1 MVPTSLARS
10 AATDKDVSGQPF
22 QPFRR
27 LRRMFRKPDHVT
39 GWLFVAPTI
48 IFSLVFFAYPLV
60 SALYYSFTT
69 WDMQA
74 PAVWVGLQN
83 YIHLF
88 QDRVNFPYFWHSLVV
103 TLTYMVL
110 AIPLSLATALTLA
123 LMINSIR
130 RGQDLFKV
138 LFYLPVITTEVA
150 VATIWKWLYDPLFGL
165 INLGLQR
172 LGLPGQDWVNQPNT
186 ALPALAL
193 ISAWQCGNAM
203 IIFLAGLKGIPL
215 DYYEAARI
223 DGASAWQRF
232 RFITLP
238 LLKPTTFFLL
248 ITAQIAGFQLF
259 ALVYVLYGAGG
270 GTIGGPQQVGLS
282 YVLELYDQAF
292 RYFQMGPACAM
303 SMLLFTVISA
313 CTFIQFR
320 FVPQT
325 AE

>member
-1 MVPTSLARS
+1 MVSTSLAKS
-10 AATDKDVSGQPF
+10 EAKAKDAPGRR
-22 QPFRR
+22 FRR
-27 LRRMFRKPDHVT
+27 LFRKQDHLT
-39 GWLFVAPTI
+39 GWLFIAPTV

-83 YIHLF
+83 YISLF
-88 QDRVNFPYFWHSLVV
+88 RDRVNFPYFWHSLFV
-103 TLTYMVL
+103 TLTYMVM
-110 AIPLSLATALTLA
+110 AIPLSLVTALTLA
-123 LMINSIR
+123 LMINSLR

-165 INLGLQR
+165 INLGLKVF
-172 LGLPGQDWVNQPNT
+172 GLHGQDWIRQPST

-203 IIFLAGLKGIPL
+203 IIFLAGLKSIPN

-223 DGASAWQRF
+223 DGASAWRRF
-232 RFITLP
+232 RSITLP
-238 LLKPTTFFLL
+238 LLRPTTFFLL
-248 ITAQIAGFQLF
+248 ITGQIAGFQLF
-259 ALVYVLYGAGG
+259 GLVYVLYGAGG

-282 YVLELYDQAF
+282 YVLELYNQAF

-303 SMLLFTVISA
+303 SMLLFSVIA
-313 CTFIQFR
+313 AFTFVQFR

>member
-1 MVPTSLARS
+1 MSSTSLARS
-10 AATDKDVSGQPF
+10 QATAKEVPSQRS
-22 QPFRR
+22 RR
-27 LRRMFRKPDHVT
+27 VFRKNDHLI
-39 GWLFVAPTI
+39 GWLFVAPTV

-60 SALYYSFTT
+60 SALFYSFTT
-69 WDMQA
+69 WDMQNA
-74 PAVWVGLQN
+74 PIWVGLQN
-83 YIHLF
+83 YVHLF
-88 QDRVNFPYFWHSLVV
+88 YDRVNFPYFWHSLVV
-103 TLTYMVL
+103 TLTYMVI
-110 AIPLSLATALTLA
+110 AIPLSLVTALTLA
-123 LMINSIR
+123 LMINSLR

-165 INLGLQR
+165 INLALHA
-172 LGLPGQDWVNQPNT
+172 LGLHGQDWINQPST
-186 ALPALAL
+186 ALPALSL

-203 IIFLAGLKGIPL
+203 IIFLAGLKGIPT

-232 RFITLP
+232 RSITLP
-238 LLKPTTFFLL
+238 LLRPTTFFLL
-248 ITAQIAGFQLF
+248 ITGQIAGFQLF
-259 ALVYVLYGAGG
+259 GLVYVLYGAGG

-303 SMLLFTVISA
+303 SMLLFTIIA
-313 CTFIQFR
+313 AFTFIQFR

-325 AE
+325 AD